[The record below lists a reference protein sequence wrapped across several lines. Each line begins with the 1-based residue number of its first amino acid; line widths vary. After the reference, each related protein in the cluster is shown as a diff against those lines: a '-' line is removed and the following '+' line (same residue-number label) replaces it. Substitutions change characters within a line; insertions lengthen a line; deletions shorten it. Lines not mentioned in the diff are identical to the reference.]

1 MVERTR
7 LLCLP
12 LREWKGEFMRI
23 WRVLGSLSLLIAFQG
38 CAGAGLAVMGATAGV
53 GMSTGV
59 EHTLNGVVYKT
70 FTAPLASVRFAA
82 LKTLDQMDM
91 PVKTDAKTEI
101 GWEVSATAADRTIE
115 IELERLTD
123 GTTRMRVVADKG
135 EILFKDTST
144 ATEIILQTAQILQG
158 DSTPS
163 KGVRG
168 TNRKRRALE

>member
-59 EHTLNGVVYKT
+59 EHTLNGVVYKNLHSPARQCSFRGAQDT
-70 FTAPLASVRFAA
+70 RSDGHAGEDRREDRNRLGSVC
-82 LKTLDQMDM
+82 
-91 PVKTDAKTEI
+91 
-101 GWEVSATAADRTIE
+101 DR
-115 IELERLTD
+115 
-123 GTTRMRVVADKG
+123 
-135 EILFKDTST
+135 
-144 ATEIILQTAQILQG
+144 
-158 DSTPS
+158 
-163 KGVRG
+163 
-168 TNRKRRALE
+168 RRPDDRD